1 MTYLIDKTTGAT
13 KKWLLGVCMILAIIA
28 SVIVATPARPTVAT
42 TATSTPVVIETE
54 VSPQEVASRI
64 RITPHDERQIQC
76 LARNA
81 YFEAGN
87 QTDRGMI
94 AVTNVVM
101 NRVEDGRFPR
111 TPCAVI
117 NQRTRNVCQFSW
129 VCEGKKS
136 VRNMEIFRRA
146 RAAAESVY
154 LEQAPDVTHG
164 SLFYHANYVN
174 PRWNLERV
182 TRIGAHIFYRG

>member
-1 MTYLIDKTTGAT
+1 MAYLIDKTNGVTKRLFFGTG
-13 KKWLLGVCMILAIIA
+13 IIFAIIA
-28 SVIVATPARPTVAT
+28 SLVIATPAKPTPT
-42 TATSTPVVIETE
+42 ETSTPVVIEKE
-54 VSPQEVASRI
+54 VSPEEVASKI
-64 RITPHDERQIQC
+64 KIKIAPHDERQIQC

-87 QTDRGMI
+87 QTDKGMI

-111 TPCAVI
+111 TPCGVI
-117 NQRTRNVCQFSW
+117 NQRTNRVCQFSW

-146 RAAAESVY
+146 RAAAERVY
-154 LEQAPDVTHG
+154 LEETPDVTHG

-174 PRWNLERV
+174 PRWNLRRV